1 MCGWVCVVCAAVV
14 LGRVCVVLVV
24 CWGVVSG
31 LWVFMVVVYGCEG
44 GLVVVVLV
52 LICVR
57 IGFLCRFEG

>member
-1 MCGWVCVVCAAVV
+1 M
-14 LGRVCVVLVV
+14 VLVV

-31 LWVFMVVVYGCEG
+31 FWVCMVVVYGCEG